1 MRILFL
7 DQSGKIGGAELSL
20 MDVAHPFRDRCLV
33 ALFEDGPFRQ
43 RLEQVEIPVT
53 CLARTGLRIS
63 KDNRWWQSLSRIG
76 ELLPL
81 IQKCSRLSRDYD
93 LIYANT
99 SKAFV
104 IGAFASLLSGRP
116 LVYHLR
122 DILSR
127 EHFSLS
133 NLRIAV
139 GLANRCANLVIAN
152 SQATRDAFVA
162 AGGNLSLCEVIY
174 NGFEPARYQVDPA
187 CRQRLRQELAL
198 PEDAFVV
205 GQFSR
210 LSPWKGQH
218 VLLEALTHC
227 PQPVVV
233 LLVGAALFGEE
244 DYVAQ
249 LHQQVEALGLGD
261 RVHFLGF
268 RTDIAEVLSACD
280 LVAHTSTAPEPFGR
294 VIVEAMFAQ
303 RPIIGAAAGGVPEL
317 IQSGETGWL
326 SPPGDAAALAEII
339 GDCWGDRAHLHHVV
353 NRAYELAQERFSLA
367 SIQQQ
372 LSSLLKLRLASMET
386 PAPSEIASVEV
397 SRLS

>member
-7 DQSGKIGGAELSL
+7 DQSGKTGGAELSL
-20 MDVAHPFRDRCLV
+20 MDVAHPYRDRCLV

-43 RLEQVEIPVT
+43 RLEQVGIPVT
-53 CLARTGLRIS
+53 SLASTGLKIS
-63 KDNRWWQSLSRIG
+63 KDNRWWQSLGRLGS
-76 ELLPL
+76 LLPL
-81 IQKCSRLSRDYD
+81 IQKCSRLSLDYD

-99 SKAFV
+99 SKALV
-104 IGAFASLLSGRP
+104 IGALASRLSGRP

-122 DILSR
+122 DILSP

-139 GLANRCANLVIAN
+139 GLANRCASLVIAN
-152 SQATRDAFVA
+152 SQATRDAFIK
-162 AGGNLSLCEVIY
+162 AGGNPSLCEVVY
-174 NGFEPARYQVDPA
+174 NGFEPARYQVDSG
-187 CRQRLRQELAL
+187 CRQRLRQSLSL
-198 PEDAFVV
+198 PADAFVV

-218 VLLEALTHC
+218 VLIKALTDC

-244 DYVAQ
+244 DYVEQ
-249 LHQQVEALGLGD
+249 LHQQVAELGLGD

-268 RTDIAEVLSACD
+268 RTDIAELLSACD

-317 IQSGETGWL
+317 IQPGETGWL
-326 SPPGDAAALAEII
+326 TSPGDAAVLAKTI
-339 GDCWGDRAHLHHVV
+339 GDCWGDRAGLQRVTHQ
-353 NRAYELAQERFSLA
+353 AYEAAHQRFSL
-367 SIQQQ
+367 SYIQEQIQ
-372 LSSLLKLRLASMET
+372 SLLDERFGIPPQSKVPVTSQVKMSSLS
-386 PAPSEIASVEV
+386 
-397 SRLS
+397 

>member
-7 DQSGKIGGAELSL
+7 DQSGKTGGAELSL
-20 MDVAHPFRDRCLV
+20 MDVAAPFCDRCLV

-43 RLEQVEIPVT
+43 RLEAAEIPVT
-53 CLARTGLRIS
+53 CLARMGLRIS
-63 KDNRWWQSLSRIG
+63 KDNRWWQSLSRLG

-104 IGAFASLLSGRP
+104 IGALASLLSGRP

-139 GLANRCANLVIAN
+139 GLANRCASLVIAN
-152 SQATRDAFVA
+152 SQATRDAFIA
-162 AGGNLSLCEVIY
+162 AGGNPSLCEVIY
-174 NGFEPARYQVDPA
+174 NGFEPSRYQVDPA
-187 CRQRLRQELAL
+187 CRQRLRQELSL

-218 VLLEALTHC
+218 ILLEALTAC

-244 DYVAQ
+244 DYVEQ
-249 LHQQVEALGLGD
+249 LHQQVAKLGLGD

-268 RTDIAEVLSACD
+268 RTDIAELLSACD
-280 LVAHTSTAPEPFGR
+280 LIAHTSTAPEPFGR

-326 SPPGDAAALAEII
+326 SPPGDAGALAKVI
-339 GDCWGDRAHLHHVV
+339 GDCWGDRPRLQQVTQQG
-353 NRAYELAQERFSLA
+353 YEAAQQRFCLSKIQEQIQSLLGARFAIAPHPHNLAPPKVKV
-367 SIQQQ
+367 
-372 LSSLLKLRLASMET
+372 SSL
-386 PAPSEIASVEV
+386 
-397 SRLS
+397 